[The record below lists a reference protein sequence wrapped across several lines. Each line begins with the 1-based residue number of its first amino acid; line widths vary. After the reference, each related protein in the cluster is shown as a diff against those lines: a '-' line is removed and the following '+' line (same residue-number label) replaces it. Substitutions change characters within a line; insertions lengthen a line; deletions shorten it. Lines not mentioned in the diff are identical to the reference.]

1 MNVVATYNLIFN
13 ATFMV
18 EKGLGYALCLDN
30 LVNIDGNRKLTF
42 RPIAPELSI
51 KSYIVMKKY
60 QAFSP
65 PVKIFM
71 NKIKNIL

>member
-1 MNVVATYNLIFN
+1 MTPREGLLASYDADVFLSSAN
-13 ATFMV
+13 AMTSD
-18 EKGLGYALCLDN
+18 GI

-42 RPIAPELSI
+42 RPITPELSI